1 MYGHPFIAR
10 PMIRTGTPKIWL
22 YLSMIPVLGTYWLL
36 GYYTARH
43 QTASLSTAFAVLY
56 LVYAYWL
63 KNLDKL
69 PAKKFLLLAVVLRL
83 LFVVSTPSLSDDY
96 FRFIW
101 DGELWANGVNPFLFT
116 PRQALEQFDWTRLRE
131 LFPFIYGKDF
141 HTVYPPL
148 AQLAFWMAAIF
159 SDDLFWLVLIL
170 RVFIYFA
177 EAGTFWLIWRLL
189 KHQRLPVNLIFIYA
203 LNPLIILEF
212 SGNLHQEA
220 YVIFFLAAAGW
231 FLIRNNL
238 FQTAVV
244 FSGAILSKL
253 VPLIFLPSLL
263 VVVQGKRA
271 IQMVL
276 LILMIC
282 SGAFLLVGG
291 VDIIHG
297 MNQGLSLYYLKFE
310 FNPSVWLLIRPIG
323 QMLTGYNI
331 LIYAGPVLA
340 AVSGMIILYLSLSKK
355 NKIENPINLG
365 QLFDRWTLLLSVYL
379 LLSPI
384 VHPWYI
390 TPMILFSVFGKFRF
404 TLLWSAMILM
414 TYAGY
419 QLKGY
424 QEQVWLIALEY
435 VLVLVYFI
443 AEWKTQSQK
452 IA

>member
-1 MYGHPFIAR
+1 
-10 PMIRTGTPKIWL
+10 MIRTGDQKTWL
-22 YLSMIPVLGTYWLL
+22 YLSVIPVLCIYCLL
-36 GYYTARH
+36 GYHVVRH
-43 QTASLSTAFAVLY
+43 QTAILIPAFAILY

-69 PAKKFLLLAVVLRL
+69 PIKNFLLLVVVLRL

-101 DGELWANGVNPFLFT
+101 DGELWSNGVNPFLFT
-116 PRQALEQFDWTRLRE
+116 PRHALEQLDWKRLHE
-131 LFPFIYGKDF
+131 LFPFVYGKDF

-159 SDDLFWLVLIL
+159 SDDLIWSILIL
-170 RVFIYFA
+170 RVFIYVA
-177 EAGTFWLIWRLL
+177 EAGTLWLIWKLL

-220 YVIFFLAAAGW
+220 YVIFFLTAAGW
-231 FLIRNNL
+231 FLVRNNFL
-238 FQTAVV
+238 PSAVA

-263 VVVQGKRA
+263 VVNPGKRS
-271 IQMVL
+271 IQMIL
-276 LILMIC
+276 FILMIC
-282 SGAFLLVGG
+282 SGGFFLMGG
-291 VDIIHG
+291 VNIIHG
-297 MNQGLSLYYLKFE
+297 MNQGLLLYYQKFE
-310 FNPSVWLLIRPIG
+310 FNPSVWLFIRPIG
-323 QMLTGYNI
+323 QMFTGYNI
-331 LIYAGPVLA
+331 LIYAGPVLGVIA
-340 AVSGMIILYLSLSKK
+340 CMIILYLSLSKK
-355 NKIENPINLG
+355 NKIENPIYLG
-365 QLFDRWTLLLSVYL
+365 QLFDRWTLMLTIYL

-404 TLLWSAMILM
+404 TLVWSAMILM

-435 VLVLVYFI
+435 VIVLVYFI
-443 AEWKTQSQK
+443 AEWKTQSQR